1 MVSMTRVLFKKCLN
15 LVKMKK
21 YLIFIILF
29 TCYNAFSQQFKS
41 TKFIDSDVDS
51 IRLITVY
58 YPSMDEIHE
67 LKPRNTKDF
76 PRILSDEEVKK
87 QKAINQEDSIVK
99 SQNIPKKIDSCT
111 LSNLETRKVLNLIKK
126 PNYGHAL
133 PGEYDIQLDLY
144 KKNKVVQIVTISSQT
159 KNLVIKK
166 GGCKTHIDE
175 NGQEIDP
182 CFFRGMVS
190 ENLKKYIVSLL
201 KSKKL
206 WNKEQQFMEDYK

>member
-1 MVSMTRVLFKKCLN
+1 MEKTKLFF
-15 LVKMKK
+15 
-21 YLIFIILF
+21 IFIFALLNSLVS
-29 TCYNAFSQQFKS
+29 CQQFKS
-41 TKFIDSDVDS
+41 TNFIDSNVDK

-58 YPSMDEIHE
+58 YPSMNEIHE
-67 LKPRNTKDF
+67 LKPINTKDF
-76 PRILSDEEVKK
+76 PRILTEEEIKK
-87 QKAINQEDSIVK
+87 QKASSKKDSIVK
-99 SQNIPKKIDSCT
+99 KQNIPKKIDSCT
-111 LSNLETRKVLNLIKK
+111 LSNLETTKILNLIKK

-144 KKNKVVQIVTISSQT
+144 KNNKVVQIVTISSQT

-166 GGCKTHIDE
+166 AGCKTHIDE
-175 NGQEIDP
+175 NRQEIDP
-182 CFFRGMVS
+182 CFFRGIVS